1 MEATQKILNR
11 QAKRPGNLM
20 MNAKLQSKKETH
32 ELIKKG
38 IWVYFLLLL
47 FEGALRKWIV
57 PALANPLLLVRDPIA
72 VWIIFMA
79 YKNNLMPD
87 NKHLTG
93 MLILG
98 FISFITTMTMGHQN
112 IYVALYG
119 VRILVVHF
127 PLIFIIG
134 RVFTRNDVIKMGKF
148 ILLITF
154 PMALLIAV
162 QFYSP
167 QSAWVNRGV
176 GGNLEGAGFSG
187 ALGFFRPP
195 ATFSFTNGTTL
206 FFGLTGPF
214 ILYFWLNQKGINK
227 IVLLAAT
234 LGLMMAIPLS
244 ISRALFFQVIITFVF
259 AVIAISRKP
268 ENMSKLIIAVIGGT
282 VVLGVMSQ
290 LSFFQKATEVF
301 TSRLDGA
308 NESEGGLKGVL
319 GDRYLGGMLKSIMGS
334 SEQPFF
340 GYGIGTGTSVGG
352 SLLSGTGDRTLII
365 YSEDEWARLTGEMG
379 AIMGLGV
386 IFIRVGLSIST
397 ALKSYRKLGSGDLLP
412 WVLLSFFFLTIP
424 QGQWGQPTSLG
435 FSIII
440 GGLTLGSFNSMKKRK
455 VYPNPKTMK
464 LKTSDNSATD

>member
-1 MEATQKILNR
+1 
-11 QAKRPGNLM
+11 M
-20 MNAKLQSKKETH
+20 MNSTLQSANKSH

-47 FEGALRKWIV
+47 FEGALRKWVI
-57 PALANPLLLVRDPIA
+57 PALANPLLLVRDPVA

-79 YKNNLMPD
+79 YKNKLMPD
-87 NKHLTG
+87 NKHLNG

-98 FISFITTMTMGHQN
+98 FISFITTMTLGHQN

-154 PMALLIAV
+154 PMALLISM

-176 GGNLEGAGFSG
+176 GGSLEGAGFTG
-187 ALGFFRPP
+187 ALGYFRPP

-206 FFGLTGPF
+206 FFGLSGPF

-227 IVLLAAT
+227 LVLIAAT
-234 LGLMMAIPLS
+234 LGLAMAVPLS
-244 ISRALFFQVIITFVF
+244 ISRALFFQVIITFLF

-268 ENMSKLIIAVIGGT
+268 ENTGKLIIAVIGGA
-282 VVLGVMSQ
+282 VALLIMSK

-301 TSRLDGA
+301 TNRLDGA
-308 NESEGGLKGVL
+308 NETEGGLEGVL
-319 GDRYLGGMLKSIMGS
+319 GDRYLGGMIKSIKGS
-334 SEQPFF
+334 SDQPFF
-340 GYGIGTGTSVGG
+340 GYGLGTGTTVGG
-352 SLLSGTGDRTLII
+352 ALLSGTGERLWLI
-365 YSEDEWARLTGEMG
+365 YSEDEWARITGEMG
-379 AIMGLGV
+379 AFMGLGV
-386 IFIRVGLSIST
+386 IFIRLGLSINT
-397 ALKSYRKLGSGDLLP
+397 GLKSYRKLVTGDLLP
-412 WVLLSFFFLTIP
+412 WVLLSCFLLIVP

-435 FSIII
+435 FSILI

-455 VYPNPKTMK
+455 KLPNKK
-464 LKTSDNSATD
+464 KVIASDDSTEA

>member
-1 MEATQKILNR
+1 MAAAQKILNR
-11 QAKRPGNLM
+11 KAKRPGNLV
-20 MNAKLQSKKETH
+20 MNAKLQSIKETH

-47 FEGALRKWIV
+47 FEGALRKWII
-57 PALANPLLLVRDPIA
+57 PALANPLLLARDPVA

-79 YKNNLMPD
+79 YKNNLMPS
-87 NKHLTG
+87 NKYLTG
-93 MLILG
+93 MLVIG
-98 FISFITTMTMGHQN
+98 FVSFLTTMTLGHQN

-119 VRILVVHF
+119 VRILVIHF

-134 RVFTRNDVIKMGKF
+134 RVFTRNDVVKMGKF

-154 PMALLIAV
+154 PMALLIAM

-176 GGNLEGAGFSG
+176 GGSLEGAGFSG

-206 FFGLTGPF
+206 FFGLSGPF
-214 ILYFWLNQKGINK
+214 IIYFWLNQKGINK

-234 LGLMMAIPLS
+234 LGLIMAIPLS
-244 ISRALFFQVIITFVF
+244 ISRALFFQVIITFLF

-268 ENMSKLIIAVIGGT
+268 ENMSKLIIAVIGGS
-282 VVLGVMSQ
+282 VVLLIMSR
-290 LSFFQKATEVF
+290 LTFFQKATEVF
-301 TSRLDGA
+301 TTRLDGA
-308 NESEGGLKGVL
+308 NESEGGLGGVL
-319 GDRYLGGMLKSIMGS
+319 GDRYLGGMIKSITGS

-352 SLLSGTGDRTLII
+352 ALLSGTGERTLLI

-386 IFIRVGLSIST
+386 IFVRIGLSINT
-397 ALKSYRKLGSGDLLP
+397 AIKSYKKLSTGDLLP
-412 WVLLSFFFLTIP
+412 WVLLSFFLLTVP

-440 GGLTLGSFNSMKKRK
+440 GGLTLASFNSMKTRK
-455 VYPNPKTMK
+455 KQPGKVKVV
-464 LKTSDNSATD
+464 TSDNSAEA